1 MPTTIPVHSQ
11 RTVAE
16 IDRNWSAPMLWNNLH
31 LRTRIVFG
39 YGLIIILGA
48 ALVLFLLIRTS
59 SLNVQIRELSAEVT
73 SEAATGTHLA
83 AQVAA
88 TQQLI
93 DRYLQQPARDNL
105 QAANASLQT
114 LATEVEDA
122 RTRIVDPEQRQRR
135 DNLSG
140 ELLAYQDSF
149 QRLSA
154 LLEAQQST
162 QTNLTINLSLATTTL
177 NKAISDYLRSDK
189 PDPFVL
195 SAFVRAQ
202 QQLQLANLVSARL
215 ITEQVEKIS
224 ENALDELNQADF
236 NLQFQH
242 DLSNTTIQTA
252 ISYVLENTQRSR
264 TTISQYTSNLAQIRQ
279 QRGTLLN
286 IQGGQLKSQA
296 AAIAGAALDR
306 LASVTNELERQG
318 EQTQQ
323 FTVIAL
329 ILTLLVTVAFSWLL
343 PRTMTKP
350 LLQLVDATKRLNHGD
365 YGVIVTTRD
374 GSEIGQLAASF
385 NQMSTALS
393 HEREQVLRQQGALTK
408 QNQELEHTLA
418 ELQAAT
424 AAREQLAVAVRT
436 LSVPVLPIL
445 EQVLLI
451 PLVGEIDAERAQILL
466 ERLLD
471 GITTGRAH
479 IAIIDITGVPLVDES
494 LVDWLM
500 KATSAARLMGA
511 RCILVGIGPEVAQA
525 LVASGA
531 DLATLTTRSDL
542 RGAVE
547 YAARGNRFT
556 SAKG

>member
-1 MPTTIPVHSQ
+1 
-11 RTVAE
+11 
-16 IDRNWSAPMLWNNLH
+16 MLWNNLH
-31 LRTRIVFG
+31 LRTRILLG

-48 ALVLFLLIRTS
+48 TLVLFLLIRTS
-59 SLNVQIRELSAEVT
+59 NLNEQIRALSAEVT
-73 SEAATGTHLA
+73 SEAASGTHLA

-93 DRYLQQPARDNL
+93 DRYLQQPVPDNL
-105 QAANASLQT
+105 KAANASLQ
-114 LATEVEDA
+114 LLSTEVADA
-122 RTRIVDPEQRQRR
+122 RARLIGPEQRQRR

-140 ELLAYQDSF
+140 ELLAYQSSF
-149 QRLSA
+149 QRLST
-154 LLEAQQST
+154 LLEAQQAT
-162 QTNLTINLSLATTTL
+162 QTNLSINLSIATTTL
-177 NKAISDYLRSDK
+177 NKAIADYLRSDK

-236 NLQFQH
+236 NLQFPNG
-242 DLSNTTIQTA
+242 LVEPTIQTA
-252 ISYVLENTQRSR
+252 ISYVLESTQRSR

-279 QRGTLLN
+279 QRHTLLN

-296 AAIAGAALDR
+296 DAIADAALDR
-306 LASVTNELERQG
+306 LTSATNELKYQG

-323 FTVIAL
+323 LTILAL
-329 ILTLLVTVAFSWLL
+329 IVTLLVAGAFSWLL

-350 LLQLVDATKRLNHGD
+350 LLQLVDATKRLNQGD
-365 YGVIVTTRD
+365 YGVVVTTRD

-385 NQMSTALS
+385 NHLSTALS

-408 QNQELEHTLA
+408 QNQELEHTLT
-418 ELQAAT
+418 ELQTAT
-424 AAREQLAVAVRT
+424 AAREQLAITVRT

-471 GITTGRAH
+471 GITTGRAR

-500 KATSAARLMGA
+500 QATSAARLMGA

-531 DLATLTTRSDL
+531 DLTHLTTRSDL
-542 RGAVE
+542 RSAIE
-547 YAARGNRFT
+547 YAVRGNRLIPAT
-556 SAKG
+556 G

>member
-1 MPTTIPVHSQ
+1 
-11 RTVAE
+11 
-16 IDRNWSAPMLWNNLH
+16 MLWNNLH
-31 LRTRIVFG
+31 LRTRILFG

-48 ALVLFLLIRTS
+48 ALVVFLLTRTS
-59 SLNVQIRELSAEVT
+59 NLNAQIRELSAEVT
-73 SEAATGTHLA
+73 SEAATGTHLT

-93 DRYLQQPARDNL
+93 DRYLQQTVPDNL

-114 LATEVEDA
+114 LTTAVEEA
-122 RTRIVDPEQRQRR
+122 RTKLADPEQHQRR

-140 ELLAYQDSF
+140 ELVAYHDSF
-149 QRLSA
+149 QRLST
-154 LLEAQQST
+154 LLESQHTA
-162 QTNLTINLSLATTTL
+162 QTNLNISLSLATSAL
-177 NKAISDYLRSDK
+177 NNAISEYLRDNKA
-189 PDPFVL
+189 DPFVL

-202 QQLQLANLVSARL
+202 QQLQVANLLSARL
-215 ITEQVEKIS
+215 ITEQTEKLS
-224 ENALDELNQADF
+224 ENALDQLKQADF
-236 NLQFQH
+236 NLKFK
-242 DLSNTTIQTA
+242 DNLSNARIKTA
-252 ISYVLENTQRSR
+252 IDYVLESTQRTR
-264 TTISQYTSNLAQIRQ
+264 TTISEYATNLARIRQ
-279 QRGTLLN
+279 QRNTLLN
-286 IQGGQLKSQA
+286 VQGGQLKSLTD
-296 AAIAGAALDR
+296 AIAGAALDH
-306 LASVTNELERQG
+306 LASATNELERQG

-323 FTVIAL
+323 LTILAL
-329 ILTLLVTVAFSWLL
+329 IPTLLVTTIFSWLL

-350 LLQLVDATKRLNHGD
+350 LLQLVDATKRLNQGN
-365 YGVIVTTRD
+365 YGVVVSTRD
-374 GSEIGQLAASF
+374 GSEIGQLATSF

-451 PLVGEIDAERAQILL
+451 PLVGEIDTERAQIML

-471 GITTGRAH
+471 GITTGRAR
-479 IAIIDITGVPLVDES
+479 IAIIDITGVPLVDEGM
-494 LVDWLM
+494 VDWLM
-500 KATSAARLMGA
+500 RATSAARLMGA

-531 DLATLTTRSDL
+531 NMANLTTRADL
-542 RGAVE
+542 RSAVE
-547 YAARGNRFT
+547 YAARGNGFMFT
-556 SAKG
+556 KS

>member
-1 MPTTIPVHSQ
+1 
-11 RTVAE
+11 
-16 IDRNWSAPMLWNNLH
+16 MLWNNLH
-31 LRTRIVFG
+31 LRTRILFG

-48 ALVLFLLIRTS
+48 ALVLFLLLRTS
-59 SLNVQIRELSAEVT
+59 SLNAQIRKLSVEVT

-93 DRYLQQPARDNL
+93 DRYLQQSVPDNL
-105 QAANASLQT
+105 QAANTSLQT
-114 LATEVEDA
+114 LATAVDDA
-122 RTRIVDPEQRQRR
+122 RPGLIDPEQRQRR

-149 QRLSA
+149 QRLSI
-154 LLEAQQST
+154 LLENQRIA
-162 QTNLTINLSLATTTL
+162 QTNLNIDLSLATSAL
-177 NKAISDYLRSDK
+177 NNAISAYLRSDT

-202 QQLQLANLVSARL
+202 QQLQVANLLSARL
-215 ITEQVEKIS
+215 ITEQTEKLS
-224 ENALDELNQADF
+224 ENAVDELNQADF
-236 NLQFQH
+236 NLKFKNG
-242 DLSNTTIQTA
+242 LSDPTIQTA
-252 ISYVLENTQRSR
+252 IDYVLENTQRTR
-264 TTISQYTSNLAQIRQ
+264 TTITQYATNLAQIRQ
-279 QRGTLLN
+279 QRDTLLN
-286 IQGGQLKSQA
+286 VQGGQLKSHA
-296 AAIAGAALDR
+296 DAIADAALDR
-306 LASVTNELERQG
+306 LTSATNELERQG

-323 FTVIAL
+323 LTILAL
-329 ILTLLVTVAFSWLL
+329 IPALLVAAAFSWLL

-350 LLQLVDATKRLNHGD
+350 LLQLVHATNRLNQGD
-365 YGVIVTTRD
+365 YGVVVTTRD
-374 GSEIGQLAASF
+374 GSEIGQLALSF

-393 HEREQVLRQQGALTK
+393 HEREQVLRQQEALTK
-408 QNQELEHTLA
+408 QNQELEHTLT

-424 AAREQLAVAVRT
+424 AAREQLAVTVRT

-451 PLVGEIDAERAQILL
+451 PLVGEIDAKRAQILL

-471 GITTGRAH
+471 GITIGRAR

-500 KATSAARLMGA
+500 QATSAGRLMGA

-531 DLATLTTRSDL
+531 DLANLTTRSDL
-542 RGAVE
+542 RSAVE
-547 YAARGNRFT
+547 LAIRGNGFI
-556 SAKG
+556 SAKS